1 MVGTPTWF
9 HEHEVIPTAMIYLVV
24 GFFPMHTLGAEIRL
38 KNFPYI
44 YIYIYIFHL
53 TKIKKSS
60 GNFTLHKFN
69 HCYFLWLMNCMVYSN
84 STTL

>member
-44 YIYIYIFHL
+44 YIYIY
-53 TKIKKSS
+53 
-60 GNFTLHKFN
+60 FT
-69 HCYFLWLMNCMVYSN
+69 
-84 STTL
+84 

>member
-69 HCYFLWLMNCMVYSN
+69 HCYFLWLMNYMVYSN